1 MSELPKKFIKD
12 KLRRSLED
20 YNKKFR
26 IDEKDGWQGD
36 IPESVNDMEAIAT
49 NLIKLVRT
57 ELRTVDWRNES
68 EINKFCQKLDK
79 LLIDIINPR
88 FLKAFSRVKD
98 AEPQKKLEAFLFWL
112 NNLRK
117 STRAEIQDLLKKQP
131 SLSENNPENKENG
144 TGKKEV
150 DDTIENPEP
159 IKFSLF
165 DDLLLQADLAG
176 DLMELLS
183 NLSEAIILN
192 DRKKINEALVDFC
205 AFEKATQRS
214 QEADLWG
221 EVEADYQG
229 KISQLEESLKD
240 TTSQKNQLAQQ
251 LETIAN
257 ELEAKQAH
265 ILILQGRDSE
275 LKTVE
280 ARLTMAQEES
290 ENQKSINMELLQQI
304 ENLKHQRQDLA
315 ERITILDLA
324 LKATER
330 NHTHLQRELRD
341 ISTQEEKLLVTIET
355 ATNFQVSSHFSS
367 LSQTA
372 RNALSVYIQAFQVDQ
387 KAIASAAVDRFLKD
401 LLEIDTKRQNAE
413 EKNNA
418 LTDKINIL
426 QAGLDRAEQILGQNE
441 SQIETLERGRR
452 ALMTL
457 TERLAVENEE
467 LRNGLQDMKPIEK
480 PKETP
485 SLVLTEKSKIQAEL
499 AVLRSQKEALEN
511 HSRERAEWIEETE
524 ANLKGYIR
532 KKVALAEEIDV
543 QTINALEE
551 KYRAYIDK
559 VKQEHNSIETQLTEI
574 MKSMSKLENYL
585 RAIEL
590 LEKGLGDKKNPATDF
605 TDLTELPSFERLVKN
620 LESPE
625 NIPTN
630 YDKLSDSEH
639 ISIEGLPYTV
649 EFTSE
654 ALQVVRELEAELVQF
669 KEMPYQE
676 IVQILPLSRNYS
688 GKKEVYDDLIQDL
701 KNGVFLE
708 DLKKAFTILG
718 AMRKGN
724 GFESRR
730 SQTVGI
736 AMKLKNVKLIEQ
748 LGEESKS
755 VTGALAKIY
764 LLGAIND
771 RYKLLN
777 RENAKGPDCIKNRLL
792 PLGEMASQIWTKDLL
807 EQKFISREQLAAI
820 HATTQEQD
828 QKLKKI

>member
-1 MSELPKKFIKD
+1 M
-12 KLRRSLED
+12 
-20 YNKKFR
+20 
-26 IDEKDGWQGD
+26 
-36 IPESVNDMEAIAT
+36 
-49 NLIKLVRT
+49 
-57 ELRTVDWRNES
+57 
-68 EINKFCQKLDK
+68 
-79 LLIDIINPR
+79 
-88 FLKAFSRVKD
+88 
-98 AEPQKKLEAFLFWL
+98 